1 VKRYVAVIAAAAL
14 LAGCA
19 EPGESDDAV
28 NNATPY
34 KLAVNTNETME
45 WVLEPLADVIW
56 DSAGFIIDAEGET
69 DLSPTTEDA
78 WNNVVY
84 AAATLSEAG
93 NLLMLPGR
101 SMGADWNEYSAGLVT
116 ASKGALD
123 AALKR
128 DADALFDAGG
138 NIYQVCRACHN
149 QYWPEAR
156 RD

>member
-1 VKRYVAVIAAAAL
+1 MRNHLAALAAILL
-14 LAGCA
+14 LAGCDPQKA
-19 EPGESDDAV
+19 AQPDTR
-28 NNATPY
+28 TPQRTVVTT
-34 KLAVNTNETME
+34 AETME
-45 WVLEPLADVIW
+45 WILEPLADVIW
-56 DSAGFIIDAEGET
+56 DNAGFIIDAEGET
-69 DLSPTTEDA
+69 DLSPDTEDA
-78 WNNVVY
+78 WNEVVY

-101 SMGADWNEYSAGLVT
+101 SAGADWDEYSAGLIT
-116 ASKGALD
+116 AGKGALD